1 MLQQSPLS
9 TEAGDRWSSSQV
21 TGGHPALSSSPGAAV
36 LSWCLYPL
44 CSPVSQ
50 PACVGVVFVLR
61 EKINGRPCLERC
73 NTALLK
79 GMRSAWLVRNNMLSG
94 TVCGW
99 KEKSIKVEKKQKG
112 VNEDLEWE
120 IRRYCKDKEHM
131 SITHTHTQNVHM
143 GMKKIYEKLSERTN
157 VTCLINLT
165 TMLLPS
171 LPFPL
176 SLAMLYLFF
185 WMQMEQNNL
194 LRALFAY

>member
-9 TEAGDRWSSSQV
+9 TEAGDWWSLSQV

-99 KEKSIKVEKKQKG
+99 KEKSIKVEKRQKG
-112 VNEDLEWE
+112 VNEDLECE
-120 IRRYCKDKEHM
+120 ICRYCKDKEHM
-131 SITHTHTQNVHM
+131 SITHTHRKKVHM
-143 GMKKIYEKLSERTN
+143 GMKKIYERYVVRKDK
-157 VTCLINLT
+157 CNL
-165 TMLLPS
+165 
-171 LPFPL
+171 F
-176 SLAMLYLFF
+176 
-185 WMQMEQNNL
+185 N
-194 LRALFAY
+194 

>member
-1 MLQQSPLS
+1 MRDTSVLQRQ
-9 TEAGDRWSSSQV
+9 
-21 TGGHPALSSSPGAAV
+21 GA
-36 LSWCLYPL
+36 Y
-44 CSPVSQ
+44 
-50 PACVGVVFVLR
+50 
-61 EKINGRPCLERC
+61 
-73 NTALLK
+73 
-79 GMRSAWLVRNNMLSG
+79 
-94 TVCGW
+94 
-99 KEKSIKVEKKQKG
+99 
-112 VNEDLEWE
+112 
-120 IRRYCKDKEHM
+120 EHH
-131 SITHTHTQNVHM
+131 THTHTQNVHM